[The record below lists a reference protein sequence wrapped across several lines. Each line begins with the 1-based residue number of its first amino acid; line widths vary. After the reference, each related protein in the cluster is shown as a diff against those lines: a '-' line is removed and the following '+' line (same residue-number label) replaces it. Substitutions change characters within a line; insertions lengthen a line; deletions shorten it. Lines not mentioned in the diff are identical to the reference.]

1 MNSSHSEK
9 IPIKDF
15 SLWEKFKNRRKLQS
29 FSLELTARCN
39 NNCRH
44 CYVNLPA
51 GDKEAKNQEMSA
63 EFISRLAEEAVQM
76 GAMFCL
82 ITGGEPL
89 LRSKGFADIYLNLKR
104 KGLLLRVFTNA
115 ALITQEHID
124 LFKKYPPY
132 DVEVTMYGA
141 TTETYDT
148 VTRTPGSFRAFKRGL
163 DLLIEND
170 IPVRL
175 KTMALRSNI
184 HDMQA
189 IADFC
194 RRYTKDYYRFDPQL
208 HLRFD
213 RDAAKNEMIKAERL
227 IPEEV
232 VELENN
238 DDERSKALL
247 DHCDKIILPALKQ
260 RHDNRLFS
268 CGAGNT
274 SFYVRYDGS
283 LQLCSSLNHP
293 DCVYDLKNGTLKEAW
308 EEFIPKVRSMTSD
321 RAEFINGCHRC
332 DIINLCLWCPAHAY
346 LETGEL
352 DAPVNYF
359 CRLAHARAENLQQHL
374 KKEQQPAANQP

>member
-1 MNSSHSEK
+1 MNQSHSEK
-9 IPIKDF
+9 IPFKNF
-15 SLWEKFKNRRKLQS
+15 ALWEKFKNQRKLQS
-29 FSLELTARCN
+29 FTLELTARCN

-51 GDKEAKNQEMSA
+51 SDKDAQNQEMSA
-63 EFISRLAEEAVQM
+63 EFISHIADDAVQM

-89 LRSKGFADIYLNLKR
+89 LRKDFTDIYLDLKR
-104 KGLLLRVFTNA
+104 KGLLPRVFTNA
-115 ALITQEHID
+115 AVITQDHID

-141 TTETYDT
+141 TAETYDK

-163 DLLIEND
+163 DLLIENE

-175 KTMALRSNI
+175 KAMALRSTI
-184 HDMQA
+184 HEMQA

-213 RDAAKNEMIKAERL
+213 RDAAKNEMIKSERL
-227 IPEEV
+227 TPEEV
-232 VELENN
+232 VELENK

-247 DHCDKIILPALKQ
+247 DHCDKFIIPALKQ
-260 RHDNRLFS
+260 RQNNRLLHCS
-268 CGAGNT
+268 AGNT
-274 SFYVRYDGS
+274 TFYLRYDGTF
-283 LQLCSSLNHP
+283 QLCSSLNHP
-293 DCVYDLKNGTLKEAW
+293 DCVYDLKNGSLKEAW
-308 EEFIPKVRSMTSD
+308 EDFVPRVRAMTSD
-321 RAEFINGCHRC
+321 RDEFINGCHRC
-332 DIINLCLWCPAHAY
+332 EFINLCLWCPAHAY

-352 DAPVNYF
+352 DAPVDYF
-359 CRLAHARAENLQQHL
+359 CRLAHARAKNLQQHL
-374 KKEQQPAANQP
+374 NQEQQPIANQR